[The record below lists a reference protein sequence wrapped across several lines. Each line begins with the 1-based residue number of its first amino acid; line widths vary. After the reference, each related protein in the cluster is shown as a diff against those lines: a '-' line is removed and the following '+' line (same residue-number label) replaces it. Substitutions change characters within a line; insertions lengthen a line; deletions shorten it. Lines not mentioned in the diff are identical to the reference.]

1 MRIMDLSHA
10 YEMGMTQFPGTPPID
25 VKQIAQIDEGGFR
38 VTDFHAIVHVGT
50 HCDAFAHVVKG
61 AKTMDEIPLDTFVGE
76 AIIVDAPVNDGMEI
90 KADVLKDYY
99 IKPGDIVLVRTGYS
113 KLWGQPEYVEK
124 SPYFSEELATELV
137 ELKIKA
143 VGMDFISPDQV
154 ESTTSPIHHILM
166 GNEIPIIENLNNLDQ
181 IDVERIFFSAA
192 PVLVDKADG
201 GFTRAFAVI
210 KE

>member
-1 MRIMDLSHA
+1 
-10 YEMGMTQFPGTPPID
+10 
-25 VKQIAQIDEGGFR
+25 
-38 VTDFHAIVHVGT
+38 
-50 HCDAFAHVVKG
+50 
-61 AKTMDEIPLDTFVGE
+61 
-76 AIIVDAPVNDGMEI
+76 MEI
-90 KADVLKDYY
+90 KADVLKDYD

-166 GNEIPIIENLNNLDQ
+166 GNQIPIIENLNNLDQ